1 MEHLD
6 TAIRKNDFLN
16 SVATYYLLYLKKFW
30 VKQKNFLICYIFSFY
45 SAFFYVSHTVDFSRK
60 FLPC

>member
-30 VKQKNFLICYIFSFY
+30 VKQNFFFKYVIFL
-45 SAFFYVSHTVDFSRK
+45 AFIAPFFTLVI
-60 FLPC
+60 L